1 MVKLANLIE
10 PLLIALLLIQS
21 LFIEAIFIVTAFFYS
36 INFFFWFWVSQLLV
50 DMRMTRRS
58 SMIIRFYYLKWAAI
72 LMSYLWM
79 DFVIHILV
87 KPRFEPCLRNW
98 NVLLTYYFWIWIVII
113 SENAYCLQAYCQLWT
128 YILYLNCFGIE
139 FFLRQSFAMSKGENL
154 SGVGV
159 VLRLRLNTYLT
170 PSIHINS
177 WMYGWLQTLPLLHE
191 ILVGLPSLW

>member
-1 MVKLANLIE
+1 MLRMLNHTHTYNYWYRLHYYWSSQYWCAIIGSATIYWGNVYCDNFIF
-10 PLLIALLLIQS
+10 LLHLL
-21 LFIEAIFIVTAFFYS
+21 
-36 INFFFWFWVSQLLV
+36 FFWFWVSQLLM
-50 DMRMTRRS
+50 DMTMTRRS
-58 SMIIRFYYLKWAAI
+58 FMIIICYYLKWAAI

-139 FFLRQSFAMSKGENL
+139 FFKTKFCD
-154 SGVGV
+154 V
-159 VLRLRLNTYLT
+159 
-170 PSIHINS
+170 
-177 WMYGWLQTLPLLHE
+177 
-191 ILVGLPSLW
+191 

>member
-1 MVKLANLIE
+1 MSHYWLRYYWFSHYLLRHYLLWRLLFLITFIV
-10 PLLIALLLIQS
+10 LLIL
-21 LFIEAIFIVTAFFYS
+21 
-36 INFFFWFWVSQLLV
+36 SQPITCGYYN
-50 DMRMTRRS
+50 DS
-58 SMIIRFYYLKWAAI
+58 SFLYDNYIYYLKWTEN

-87 KPRFEPCLRNW
+87 KPRFEPCLRNL

-128 YILYLNCFGIE
+128 YILYLNCFGID
-139 FFLRQSFAMSKGENL
+139 FLRQSFAMSKGENL

-170 PSIHINS
+170 PSIHIDS
-177 WMYGWLQTLPLLHE
+177 WMYGWLQTPPLLHE